1 MYVCLRTEGA
11 GEGGL
16 LNISRALSVFTIPER
31 ERASQTPKHVL
42 VSKLHRERET
52 MMCVCVCVSVSVCV
66 CVCVCQCQCAVCHCQ
81 CVCVCVCQ
89 CVLVLE
95 LILVGL
101 SVTVADVRQ
110 DDNLN

>member
-52 MMCVCVCVSVSVCV
+52 MMCVCVCECQCV

-89 CVLVLE
+89 CVLVLA

>member
-66 CVCVCQCQCAVCHCQ
+66 CVCVSVSVPCVIVSV
-81 CVCVCVCQ
+81 CVCVCVC
-89 CVLVLE
+89 V
-95 LILVGL
+95 
-101 SVTVADVRQ
+101 SVFLCS
-110 DDNLN
+110 N